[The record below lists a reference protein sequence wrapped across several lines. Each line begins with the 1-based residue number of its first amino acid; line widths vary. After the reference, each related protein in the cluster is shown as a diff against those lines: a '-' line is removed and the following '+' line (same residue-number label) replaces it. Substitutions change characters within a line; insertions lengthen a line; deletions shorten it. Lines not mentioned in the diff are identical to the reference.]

1 MQFDRQFHGG
11 RSPFFTPGRIEG
23 MFRAIAAKKVDDV
36 KAFASSYGTRII
48 GPAIHP
54 GLNNIFTP
62 RPPAEV
68 VDFIHKASLAKS
80 GRCAML
86 VHVHANRETVR

>member
-36 KAFASSYGTRII
+36 KAFASSYGTRA
-48 GPAIHP
+48 G
-54 GLNNIFTP
+54 
-62 RPPAEV
+62 
-68 VDFIHKASLAKS
+68 D
-80 GRCAML
+80 
-86 VHVHANRETVR
+86 